1 MVGDTFGAAEGRVD
15 KPGLGGS
22 KRAAGRLASGPEVP
36 PSTGLRAAALAG
48 SHLPCEVGLE
58 VVVWSAELS
67 GAASF
72 PGELCLEAELALLLD
87 QEGRAEGGKRN
98 RDWREREQ
106 RLGEERD
113 SLSTHTLSAPCFLRH
128 SKSP

>member
-22 KRAAGRLASGPEVP
+22 KQAAGRLASGPEVP
-36 PSTGLRAAALAG
+36 ASTGLRAAALAG

-72 PGELCLEAELALLLD
+72 PRELCLEAELALLLG
-87 QEGRAEGGKRN
+87 QEGRAER
-98 RDWREREQ
+98 
-106 RLGEERD
+106 EERG
-113 SLSTHTLSAPCFLRH
+113 TGIGERG
-128 SKSP
+128 SKG

>member
-1 MVGDTFGAAEGRVD
+1 MSMVGDTFGAVEGRVA

-36 PSTGLRAAALAG
+36 PSTGLRAAVLAE

-58 VVVWSAELS
+58 VVWSAELS

-72 PGELCLEAELALLLD
+72 PGEL
-87 QEGRAEGGKRN
+87 
-98 RDWREREQ
+98 
-106 RLGEERD
+106 
-113 SLSTHTLSAPCFLRH
+113 
-128 SKSP
+128 